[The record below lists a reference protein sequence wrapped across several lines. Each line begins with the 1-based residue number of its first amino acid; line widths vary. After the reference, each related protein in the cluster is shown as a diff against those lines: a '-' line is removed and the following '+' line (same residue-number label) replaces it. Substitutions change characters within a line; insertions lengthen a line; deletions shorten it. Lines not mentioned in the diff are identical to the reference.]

1 MGEMGGFDAV
11 ATYAHPDVEFVTHV
25 HHAGNSSGIVDGAAA
40 VLVGTKAGGD
50 AAGLK
55 PRARIRAFA
64 TVGSDLALM
73 LTGPV
78 DVTKLVL
85 KKAGMTTKDIDLFEL
100 NEAFSSVVLR
110 FQQAF
115 QIDPEQLNVNGGAI
129 AMGHPLGATGA
140 MILGTALDELERTG
154 KSTAL
159 VTLCVAAGMG
169 VATIIERV

>member
-1 MGEMGGFDAV
+1 
-11 ATYAHPDVEFVTHV
+11 
-25 HHAGNSSGIVDGAAA
+25 
-40 VLVGTKAGGD
+40 VLVGSK
-50 AAGLK
+50 AAGKRHDLK

-64 TVGSDLALM
+64 TIGSDLGLM

-78 DVTKLVL
+78 DVTNQVL
-85 KKAGMTTKDIDLFEL
+85 KKAKMTIKDIDVIEL
-100 NEAFSSVVLR
+100 NEAFASVVLR

-115 QIDPEQLNVNGGAI
+115 DVDPKKLNPNGGAI

-140 MILGTALDELERTG
+140 MIVSAALDELERTG
-154 KSTAL
+154 KQVAL